1 MSDVLF
7 RLGTRGSP
15 LAMAQAHET
24 RARLCAAHG
33 LDPGRIAIVEIK
45 VMGDQ
50 ILDRALALAGG
61 KGLFT
66 RELDQALIDGAIDF
80 AVHSAKDVPTFLP
93 PQIEVAGY
101 LPREDARDVF
111 IGAGGTRFAE
121 VAQGATIGSA
131 SLRRQAMIRRARP
144 DLKIGL
150 LRGNVQTRL
159 RKLEEGQVAGTLLA
173 LAGLKRLG
181 LEDRATEIFDID
193 AFLPPVGQAAI
204 AIAARV
210 GDARTRDF
218 LAPALDA
225 ATGVALACERAF
237 LAVLDGS
244 CRTPIAGHARLVEG
258 RLRFT
263 GLLLREDGSEEWS
276 VSREGAA
283 EDAARMGEEAGRDI
297 RTRAPQDALAHG
309 ALAHGAQPDGV

>member
-15 LAMAQAHET
+15 LAMAQARESQ
-24 RARLCAAHG
+24 ARLAQAHG
-33 LDPGRIAIVEIK
+33 LDPARIAIVEIK
-45 VMGDQ
+45 VTGDQ
-50 ILDRALALAGG
+50 IQDRALAQAGG

-93 PQIEVAGY
+93 PQIDVAGY

-111 IGAGGTRFAE
+111 IGAGGARFAE
-121 VAQGATIGSA
+121 VAAGATIGSA
-131 SLRRQAMIRRARP
+131 SLRRQAMILRARP
-144 DLKIGL
+144 DLKVGL

-159 RKLEEGQVAGTLLA
+159 RKLEEGQVAGTMLA

-181 LEDRATEIFDID
+181 LETRATEIFALD

-210 GDARTRDF
+210 GDARTRDV
-218 LAPALDA
+218 LAPVLDA

-244 CRTPIAGHARLVEG
+244 CRTPIAGHARLDGG
-258 RLRFT
+258 RLVFD
-263 GLLLREDGSEEWS
+263 GLLLREDGSQSWS
-276 VSREGAA
+276 VRREGAA
-283 EDAARMGEEAGRDI
+283 EDAAALGVEAGRDI
-297 RTRAPQDALAHG
+297 LARAPRDAFG
-309 ALAHGAQPDGV
+309 APA

>member
-1 MSDVLF
+1 MSDPFL

-15 LAMAQAHET
+15 LAMAQAHEA
-24 RARLCAAHG
+24 RARLATAHG
-33 LDPGRIAIVEIK
+33 VDPGRIEIVEIK

-50 ILDRALALAGG
+50 IQDRALAQAGG

-93 PQIEVAGY
+93 DEIDVVGY

-111 IGAGGTRFAE
+111 IGANG
-121 VAQGATIGSA
+121 VAFSALAPGAVIGSA

-159 RKLEEGQVAGTLLA
+159 RKLAEGEVAGTLLA

-181 LEDRATEIFDID
+181 LADRATEIFDVD

-210 GDARTRDF
+210 DDARVREW
-218 LAPALDA
+218 LAPILDA
-225 ATGVALACERAF
+225 ATGHALACERAF

-244 CRTPIAGHARLVEG
+244 CRTPIAGHARIEDG
-258 RLRFT
+258 RLSFK
-263 GLLLREDGSEEWS
+263 GLLLREDGSQEWA
-276 VSREGAA
+276 VAAQGALA
-283 EDAARMGEEAGRDI
+283 DAARLGAQAGRDI
-297 RTRAPQDALAHG
+297 LARAPADALAHR
-309 ALAHGAQPDGV
+309 A

>member
-1 MSDVLF
+1 MSDPFL

-15 LAMAQAHET
+15 LAMAQAFET
-24 RARLCAAHG
+24 RDRLAKAHG
-33 LDPGRIAIVEIK
+33 VDPARVEIVEIK
-45 VMGDQ
+45 VTGDQ
-50 ILDRALALAGG
+50 IQDRALAQAGG

-66 RELDQALIDGAIDF
+66 RELDQALIDGAIDL

-93 PQIEVAGY
+93 PEIDVVGY

-111 IGAGGTRFAE
+111 IGARGVRFSDIAP
-121 VAQGATIGSA
+121 GAVIGSA

-144 DLKIGL
+144 DLKVGL

-159 RKLEEGQVAGTLLA
+159 RKLEEGPIAGTLLA

-181 LEDRATEIFDID
+181 LADRATEIFDIK

-210 GDARTRDF
+210 DDARTREW
-218 LAPALDA
+218 LAPILDA
-225 ATGVALACERAF
+225 DTGVALACERAF

-244 CRTPIAGHARLVEG
+244 CRTPIAGHARLADG
-258 RLRFT
+258 RLVFD
-263 GLLLREDGSEEWS
+263 GLLLREDGSQDWS
-276 VSREGAA
+276 VRRDGAPA
-283 EDAARMGEEAGRDI
+283 DAARLGAEAGRDI
-297 RTRAPQDALAHG
+297 LARAPKDALAH
-309 ALAHGAQPDGV
+309 LA